1 VRDCTTGFRCWRREA
16 LASLPL
22 DRFNSEGYA
31 FLVEMLY
38 AATTLRQTIAE
49 VPIVFVERRED
60 ESKLTLSVLFE
71 SAIAPWRLIGRR
83 GQ

>member
-1 VRDCTTGFRCWRREA
+1 
-16 LASLPL
+16 
-22 DRFNSEGYA
+22 
-31 FLVEMLY
+31 VEMLY